1 MFGAYDESLKEYG
14 LQKEPFMVSAGIIL
28 TDKEGKKF
36 KGPNIDRENKMTLI
50 EY

>member
-1 MFGAYDESLKEYG
+1 
-14 LQKEPFMVSAGIIL
+14 MVSAGIIL
-28 TDKEGKKF
+28 TDKEGKRF